1 MLTEEEALQR
11 FLLRLPT
18 EARAAIHT
26 LEIAATPQIE
36 AAIHRVERTLVD
48 ATCSLTE
55 RPGQSADVLRH
66 SG

>member
-11 FLLRLPT
+11 FLRRLPA

-26 LEIAATPQIE
+26 LEIAGTPQIE
-36 AAIHRVERTLVD
+36 AAVHRVERTLVD
-48 ATCSLTE
+48 AACNVSDLS
-55 RPGQSADVLRH
+55 GKSSDVPRH